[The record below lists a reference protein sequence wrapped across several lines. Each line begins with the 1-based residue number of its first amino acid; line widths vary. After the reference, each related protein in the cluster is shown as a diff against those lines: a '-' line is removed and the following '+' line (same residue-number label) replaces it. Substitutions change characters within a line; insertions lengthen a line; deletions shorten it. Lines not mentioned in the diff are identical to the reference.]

1 MVIVRVIMSRIPPTT
16 NISYPLQDV
25 LDYRPCF
32 VMCKIIEVT
41 LAAAAVWDSVCLFPS
56 PASSAPVCLQLIF
69 LCLYNT
75 GLSTTS
81 VPDCSVTDGECNG
94 AQVTSSVNFVATRLV
109 FFGSRLM
116 LVLFSFLRVEN
127 FQHLSA

>member
-32 VMCKIIEVT
+32 VMCKIIEVSRW
-41 LAAAAVWDSVCLFPS
+41 LLRLFGILCLFPS